1 MKRRPRKK
9 EVNEM
14 FVKTNDE
21 TIKKSDYPLI
31 IVTVVLVLFGVLM
44 VYSAGSY
51 TGERLYGT
59 KFYYVYKQLFGA
71 ALGTAAMI
79 VMSRVNYHV

>member
-31 IVTVVLVLFGVLM
+31 IVTVVLVL
-44 VYSAGSY
+44 
-51 TGERLYGT
+51 
-59 KFYYVYKQLFGA
+59 
-71 ALGTAAMI
+71 
-79 VMSRVNYHV
+79 